1 MRSTKRQRFLTL
13 LVTYL
18 TLAVL
23 LIGAL
28 FPFYWM
34 GLTSLRKGK
43 EVYVRQQVLV
53 PRNLTLENYRFIFTE
68 RPTLTWLRNSVG
80 MAFASSTIAVAIGV
94 LAGYSIVRLKFLGN
108 RAVARGVLFTYLVP
122 TSLLFI
128 PMFILMF
135 NLHLTN
141 GLWGLLLAYLSFNV
155 PFCTW
160 LILGYFRS
168 IPEELEDAAR
178 IDGCTRLGVLRRIV
192 LPLAAPGIVT
202 AFIFG
207 FTNSWNEFLYAI
219 VLVNRRELMTLPTG
233 LGSYMLGDVFL
244 WGPLM
249 ATALITTLP
258 PVLLFIFVQR
268 FVVAGMTLGSVK
280 G

>member
-1 MRSTKRQRFLTL
+1 MRTTQRQKVL
-13 LVTYL
+13 LSVITYL
-18 TLAVL
+18 TLAGLVV
-23 LIGAL
+23 GAL
-28 FPFYWM
+28 FPFYWI

-43 EVYVRQQVLV
+43 QVYVKEQVLV
-53 PRNLTLENYRFIFTE
+53 PRDLTLENYQFVFTE
-68 RPTLTWLRNSVG
+68 RPTAQWLRNSLV
-80 MAFASSTIAVAIGV
+80 MAFSSSGIAVVIGV
-94 LAGYSIVRLKFLGN
+94 LAGYSIVRLKFRGN
-108 RAVARGVLFTYLVP
+108 RSVARGVLFTYLVP

-135 NLHLTN
+135 NLRLTE

-178 IDGCTRLGVLRRIV
+178 IDGCSRLGVLWRIV

-207 FTNSWNEFLYAI
+207 FTNSWNEFLYA
-219 VLVNRRELMTLPTG
+219 VTLVRSRDLMTLPTG
-233 LGSYMLGDVFL
+233 LGSYILGDVFL

-249 ATALITTLP
+249 ATAIITALP
-258 PVLLFIFVQR
+258 PVILFIVVQR

>member
-1 MRSTKRQRFLTL
+1 MRKLRSRRLLLT
-13 LVTYL
+13 VTYL
-18 TLAVL
+18 VLAGL
-23 LIGAL
+23 LFGAL

-34 GLTSLRKGK
+34 GLTSLREGK
-43 EVYVRQQVLV
+43 QVYVKDGMLA
-53 PRNLTLENYRFIFTE
+53 PRDLTLENYQFVFSE
-68 RPTLTWLRNSVG
+68 RPTARWLRNSVV
-80 MAFASSTIAVAIGV
+80 MAFASSTVAVTIGV

-108 RAVARGVLFTYLVP
+108 RTVARGVLFTYLLP
-122 TSLLFI
+122 SSLLFI

-135 NLHLTN
+135 NLRLTE

-178 IDGCTRLGVLRRIV
+178 IDGCTRLGVLARVV

-207 FTNSWNEFLYAI
+207 FTNSWNEFLYAV

-233 LGSYMLGDVFL
+233 LGSYILGDVFL

-258 PVLLFIFVQR
+258 PVLLFIVVQR
-268 FVVAGMTLGSVK
+268 FIVAGMTLGSVK

>member
-1 MRSTKRQRFLTL
+1 MRSTQQQRLL
-13 LVTYL
+13 LALVTYI
-18 TLAVL
+18 TLAGLV
-23 LIGAL
+23 IGAL

-43 EVYVRQQVLV
+43 QVYVKEQVLV
-53 PRNLTLENYRFIFTE
+53 PRDLTLDNYRFVFDE
-68 RPTLTWLRNSVG
+68 RPTTRWLRNSVVV
-80 MAFASSTIAVAIGV
+80 SLVTSTIAVVIGV

-108 RAVARGVLFTYLVP
+108 RTIARGVLFTYLIP

-135 NLHLTN
+135 NLRLTE
-141 GLWGLLLAYLSFNV
+141 GLGGLFLSYLSFNV

-178 IDGCTRLGVLRRIV
+178 IDGCTRLGVLARIV
-192 LPLAAPGIVT
+192 IPLAAPGIIT

-207 FTNSWNEFLYAI
+207 FTNAWNEFLYAV

-249 ATALITTLP
+249 ATAMITTVP

>member
-1 MRSTKRQRFLTL
+1 MKTVRNQHIAWMI
-13 LVTYL
+13 VTYL
-18 TLAVL
+18 VLAVL
-23 LIGAL
+23 VFGAL

-34 GLTSLRKGK
+34 GLTSLRQGK
-43 EVYVRQQVLV
+43 QVYVKERVLV
-53 PRNLTLENYRFIFTE
+53 PRDLTVENYQFIFE
-68 RPTLTWLRNSVG
+68 KRPTALWLRNSIV
-80 MAFASSTIAVAIGV
+80 MAFTSSTISVAIGV

-108 RAVARGVLFTYLVP
+108 RTVARSVLFTYLIP

-128 PMFILMF
+128 PLFILMF
-135 NLHLTN
+135 NLRLTN

-178 IDGCTRLGVLRRIV
+178 IDGCSRMGVLTRVV
-192 LPLAAPGIVT
+192 LPLAAPGIIT

-207 FTNSWNEFLYAI
+207 FTNSWNEFLYA
-219 VLVNRRELMTLPTG
+219 VTLVSRRELMTLPTG
-233 LGSYMLGDVFL
+233 LGSYILGDVFL

-249 ATALITTLP
+249 ATALITTMP
-258 PVLLFIFVQR
+258 PIILFIVVQR

>member
-1 MRSTKRQRFLTL
+1 MRSSQQQRLL
-13 LVTYL
+13 LALVTYI
-18 TLAVL
+18 TLAGLVF
-23 LIGAL
+23 GAL

-43 EVYVRQQVLV
+43 QVYTRERVLV
-53 PRNLTLENYRFIFTE
+53 PRDLTLDNYRFVFAE
-68 RPTLTWLRNSVG
+68 RPTGRWLRNSVVV
-80 MAFASSTIAVAIGV
+80 ALVTSTISVVIGV

-108 RAVARGVLFTYLVP
+108 RAIARGVLFTYLIP

-135 NLHLTN
+135 NLHLRD
-141 GLWGLLLAYLSFNV
+141 GLWGLFLSYLSFNV

-178 IDGCTRLGVLRRIV
+178 IDGCTRLGVLLRIV
-192 LPLAAPGIVT
+192 IPLAAPGIIT

-207 FTNSWNEFLYAI
+207 FTNAWNEFLFAV

-233 LGSYMLGDVFL
+233 LGSYILGDVFL

-249 ATALITTLP
+249 ATAFITTLP

>member
-1 MRSTKRQRFLTL
+1 MRSRRSQRLFSMG
-13 LVTYL
+13 VTYL
-18 TLAVL
+18 VL
-23 LIGAL
+23 LGLVFGAL

-43 EVYVRQQVLV
+43 QVYVKEQVLV
-53 PRNLTLENYRFIFTE
+53 PRDLTLENYQFVFTE
-68 RPTLTWLRNSVG
+68 RPTAQWLRNSVV
-80 MAFASSTIAVAIGV
+80 MAVASSTLSVIIGV
-94 LAGYSIVRLKFLGN
+94 LAGYSIVRLKFRGN
-108 RAVARGVLFTYLVP
+108 RTVARGVLFTYLLP
-122 TSLLFI
+122 SSLLFI

-135 NLHLTN
+135 NLRLTD

-178 IDGCTRLGVLRRIV
+178 IDGCTRMGVLARIV

-219 VLVNRRELMTLPTG
+219 VLVNRRDLMTLPTG
-233 LGSYMLGDVFL
+233 LGSYIIGDVFL

-249 ATALITTLP
+249 ATAFVTTLP
-258 PVLLFIFVQR
+258 PVILFIVVQR
-268 FVVAGMTLGSVK
+268 FIVTGMTLGSVK

>member
-1 MRSTKRQRFLTL
+1 MSSTRNQRL
-13 LVTYL
+13 LLMGLTYL
-18 TLAVL
+18 VLAGLVF
-23 LIGAL
+23 GAL

-43 EVYVRQQVLV
+43 QVYVKEQVLV
-53 PRNLTLENYRFIFTE
+53 PRNLTLENYQFIFAE
-68 RPTLTWLRNSVG
+68 RPTGQWMRNSVV
-80 MAFASSTIAVAIGV
+80 MAFSSSTLSVIIGV
-94 LAGYSIVRLKFLGN
+94 LAGYSIVRLKFRGN
-108 RAVARGVLFTYLVP
+108 RTIARGVLFTYLLP
-122 TSLLFI
+122 SSLLFI

-135 NLHLTN
+135 NLRLTE
-141 GLWGLLLAYLSFNV
+141 GMWGLLLAYLSFNV

-178 IDGCTRLGVLRRIV
+178 IDGCTRMGVLARIV

-219 VLVNRRELMTLPTG
+219 VLVNRRDLMTLPTG
-233 LGSYMLGDVFL
+233 LGSYVIGDIFL

-249 ATALITTLP
+249 ATAFVTTLP
-258 PVLLFIFVQR
+258 PVLLFIAVQR